1 MPPCSRKSGYEPWT
15 WRICKGKES
24 YEKPIDSVAEQR
36 NGLHPR
42 RSTARFGRGGEK
54 NSERVAKHD
63 RTRAGGATATEGEQ
77 VRNIYDATQNAAL
90 PTAKAAADTYRGLA
104 FRQMNREILLSPFA
118 RDGVRILSALYG
130 PIAPDAPINPY
141 RLDFTKSLSVEGEPL
156 KSLQK
161 KNFTD
166 KLANCR
172 IYNLASKEFSER
184 IDKKKM
190 AQWIDVEF
198 YMDPNMKKRAPSATC
213 KKLRGRLAA
222 HLIAMESFE
231 EKAFAAFRCDGFHLL
246 SSDERGHY
254 VYVW

>member
-1 MPPCSRKSGYEPWT
+1 MKSLLILSPSKEMDFPPGDRAPSLDVAAKKILSALQSMSQ
-15 WRICKGKES
+15 KELA
-24 YEKPIDSVAEQR
+24 VQLQLR
-36 NGLHPR
+36 
-42 RSTARFGRGGEK
+42 
-54 NSERVAKHD
+54 
-63 RTRAGGATATEGEQ
+63 GEQ
-77 VRNIYDATQNAAL
+77 ARIIYDATQNAAL

-104 FRQMNREILLSPFA
+104 FRQMDRELLLSPFA
-118 RDGVRILSALYG
+118 RDTVRILSALYG
-130 PIAPDAPINPY
+130 PIAPDASINPY
-141 RLDFTKSLSVEGEPL
+141 RLDFTKSLSVEGESL

-184 IDKKKM
+184 IDKKQM

-213 KKLRGRLAA
+213 KKLRGQLAA

-231 EKAFAAFRCDGFHLL
+231 EKAFATFHYDGFHLL
-246 SSDERGHY
+246 SSDEQGRY
-254 VYVW
+254 VYTR

>member
-1 MPPCSRKSGYEPWT
+1 MKSLLILSPS
-15 WRICKGKES
+15 KEMDFT
-24 YEKPIDSVAEQR
+24 PGDRA
-36 NGLHPR
+36 P
-42 RSTARFGRGGEK
+42 AMDAA
-54 NSERVAKHD
+54 AKKILNALQSMSQQELAVQLQL
-63 RTRAGGATATEGEQ
+63 RGEQ
-77 VRNIYDATQNAAL
+77 ARIIYDATQNAAL

-104 FRQMNREILLSPFA
+104 FRQMDRELLLSPFA
-118 RDGVRILSALYG
+118 RDRVRILSALYG

-141 RLDFTKSLSVEGEPL
+141 RLDFTKSLNVEGESL

-161 KNFTD
+161 RKFTEQ
-166 KLANCR
+166 LANCR

-213 KKLRGRLAA
+213 KKLRGQLAA

-231 EKAFAAFRCDGFHLL
+231 EKAFAAFRYDGFHFLPL
-246 SSDERGHY
+246 DKQGRY
-254 VYVW
+254 VYTG